1 MESAA
6 TKMSLNWEPCFLL
19 HARSFGDTSIIADV
33 FTESSGKVSIMAKG
47 AKNPRS
53 KFFGHLLPF
62 TALRI
67 IVTGKSEMKTLTQI
81 DSNFFSQ
88 SVKGPHDLYTYLYV
102 NELMMRLLP
111 KGLPNQEL
119 YDLYQNFVGL
129 ARADAISE
137 IDLRA
142 FELDLLD
149 VLGYGINFD
158 TDSKENT
165 EFKDSIIY
173 SYMPEKGFHHS
184 GDAEGFSAKEILA
197 IKNRTLEGID
207 KLKLKQLLKVA
218 INTCLDGRELSSRD
232 FFKKIRI

>member
-1 MESAA
+1 
-6 TKMSLNWEPCFLL
+6 MSLPNLL
-19 HARSFGDTSIIADV
+19 E
-33 FTESSGKVSIMAKG
+33 ESQSWLREQKIPDQS
-47 AKNPRS
+47 
-53 KFFGHLLPF
+53 FGHLLPF

-88 SVKGPHDLYTYLYV
+88 SVKGPNDLYTYLYV

-137 IDLRA
+137 LDLRA

-173 SYMPEKGFHHS
+173 SYMPEKGFHHA
-184 GDAEGFSAKEILA
+184 GDAEGFSAKKLQLSRID
-197 IKNRTLEGID
+197 TLR
-207 KLKLKQLLKVA
+207 KL
-218 INTCLDGRELSSRD
+218 IS
-232 FFKKIRI
+232 

>member
-1 MESAA
+1 M
-6 TKMSLNWEPCFLL
+6 

-33 FTESSGKVSIMAKG
+33 FTESFGKISIMAKG

-62 TALRI
+62 SALRI
-67 IVTGKSEMKTLTQI
+67 IMTGKSEMKTLTQI
-81 DSNFFSQ
+81 DSNFISQ

-119 YDLYQNFVGL
+119 YDLYQKFVEL

-137 IDLRA
+137 LDLRI

-158 TDSKENT
+158 TDTKENSD
-165 EFKDSIIY
+165 FKDSIIY
-173 SYMPEKGFHHS
+173 SYIPEKGFHDA
-184 GDAEGFSAKEILA
+184 GDEEGYSAMEISA

-207 KLKLKQLLKVA
+207 KLKLKSLLQLA
-218 INTCLDGRELSSRD
+218 ISSCLDGRKLSSRD
-232 FFKKIRI
+232 FFRKIRI

>member
-1 MESAA
+1 
-6 TKMSLNWEPCFLL
+6 MSHNWEPCFLL
-19 HARSFGDTSIIADV
+19 HARSFGDTSLIADV
-33 FTESSGKVSIMAKG
+33 FTESFGKLSIMAKG

-62 TALRI
+62 SALRI

-81 DSNFFSQ
+81 DSNFISH
-88 SVKGPHDLYTYLYV
+88 SAKGPHDLYTYLYV

-111 KGLPNQEL
+111 IGLPNQEL
-119 YDLYQNFVGL
+119 YDLYQKFVGL

-137 IDLRA
+137 LDLRV

-158 TDSKENT
+158 TDTKENS

-173 SYMPEKGFHHS
+173 SYIPEKGFHNA
-184 GDAEGFSAKEILA
+184 GDVNGYSAMEILA

-207 KLKLKQLLKVA
+207 KLKLKSLLQVA
-218 INTCLDGRELSSRD
+218 ISACLDGRELSSREY
-232 FFKKIRI
+232 FRKIRI

>member
-1 MESAA
+1 
-6 TKMSLNWEPCFLL
+6 MSPNWEPCFLL

-81 DSNFFSQ
+81 DSNFLSQ

-102 NELMMRLLP
+102 NELMMLLLP

-119 YDLYQNFVGL
+119 YNLYQNFVGL

-184 GDAEGFSAKEILA
+184 GDAEGFSAKEIVA

-207 KLKLKQLLKVA
+207 KLKLKQLLKVS
-218 INTCLDGRELSSRD
+218 INACLDGRELSSRN

>member
-1 MESAA
+1 MPH
-6 TKMSLNWEPCFLL
+6 NWEHCFLL

-62 TALRI
+62 SALRI

-102 NELMMRLLP
+102 NELMIRLLP

-119 YDLYQNFVGL
+119 YDLYQSFVEL

-137 IDLRA
+137 LDLRV

-158 TDSKENT
+158 TDSKENS

-173 SYMPEKGFHHS
+173 SYMPEKGFHNA
-184 GDAEGFSAKEILA
+184 GDVEGFSSKEIAA

-207 KLKLKQLLKVA
+207 KLKLKQLLQVA
-218 INTCLDGRELSSRD
+218 ISSCLDGRELSSRD

>member
-1 MESAA
+1 MPH
-6 TKMSLNWEPCFLL
+6 NWEPCFLL

-33 FTESSGKVSIMAKG
+33 FTESSGKVSIIAKG

-62 TALRI
+62 SALRI

-102 NELMMRLLP
+102 NELMTRLLP
-111 KGLPNQEL
+111 KGLPNREL
-119 YDLYQNFVGL
+119 YDLYQNFVEL

-137 IDLRA
+137 LDLRA

-158 TDSKENT
+158 TDSKDNT

-184 GDAEGFSAKEILA
+184 GDAEGFSAKEIVA

>member
-1 MESAA
+1 MPH
-6 TKMSLNWEPCFLL
+6 NWEQCFLL

-62 TALRI
+62 SALRI

-81 DSNFFSQ
+81 DSNFLSQ

-119 YDLYQNFVGL
+119 YDLYQSFVEL

-137 IDLRA
+137 LDLRV

-158 TDSKENT
+158 TDSKENS

-173 SYMPEKGFHHS
+173 SYMPEKGFHNA
-184 GDAEGFSAKEILA
+184 GDVEGFSAKEIAA
-197 IKNRTLEGID
+197 IKDRTLEGID
-207 KLKLKQLLKVA
+207 KLKLKQLLQVA
-218 INTCLDGRELSSRD
+218 ISSCLDGRELSSRD

>member
-1 MESAA
+1 MPH
-6 TKMSLNWEPCFLL
+6 NWEHCFLL

-33 FTESSGKVSIMAKG
+33 FTESSGKISIMAKG

-62 TALRI
+62 SALRI

-81 DSNFFSQ
+81 DSNFVSQ
-88 SVKGPHDLYTYLYV
+88 SVKGPQDLDTYLYV

-119 YDLYQNFVGL
+119 YDLYQKFVEL
-129 ARADAISE
+129 ARADAISDL
-137 IDLRA
+137 DLRV
-142 FELDLLD
+142 FELNLLD

-158 TDSKENT
+158 TDSKENS
-165 EFKDSIIY
+165 EFKEATLY
-173 SYMPEKGFHHS
+173 SFIPEKGFHRS
-184 GDAEGFSAKEILA
+184 NDANGFSAQEIRA
-197 IKNRTLEGID
+197 IKNRALEGID
-207 KLKLKQLLKVA
+207 KLKLKQLLQVA
-218 INTCLDGRELSSRD
+218 IGACLDGRELSSRD

>member
-1 MESAA
+1 MPH
-6 TKMSLNWEPCFLL
+6 NWEHCFLL

-33 FTESSGKVSIMAKG
+33 FTESSGKISIMAKG

-62 TALRI
+62 SALRI

-81 DSNFFSQ
+81 DSNFVSQ

-119 YDLYQNFVGL
+119 YDLYQKFVEL
-129 ARADAISE
+129 ARADAISDL
-137 IDLRA
+137 DLRV
-142 FELDLLD
+142 FELNLLD

-158 TDSKENT
+158 TESMENS
-165 EFKDSIIY
+165 EFKEATLY
-173 SYMPEKGFHHS
+173 SFIPEKGFHRTN
-184 GDAEGFSAKEILA
+184 DANGFSAQEIRA
-197 IKNRTLEGID
+197 IKNRALEGID
-207 KLKLKQLLKVA
+207 KLKLKQLLQVA
-218 INTCLDGRELSSRD
+218 IGACLDGRELSSRD

>member
-1 MESAA
+1 MPH
-6 TKMSLNWEPCFLL
+6 NWESCFLL

-33 FTESSGKVSIMAKG
+33 FTESSGKLSIMAKG

-62 TALRI
+62 SALRI

-81 DSNFFSQ
+81 DSNFVSQ
-88 SVKGPHDLYTYLYV
+88 SAKGPHDLYTYLYV

-119 YDLYQNFVGL
+119 YDLYQNFVEL

-137 IDLRA
+137 LDLRV

-158 TDSKENT
+158 TDTKDNSQ
-165 EFKDSIIY
+165 FKDSIIY
-173 SYMPEKGFHHS
+173 SYIPEKGFHHA
-184 GDAEGFSAKEILA
+184 GDTKVFLQKKLQQSKIEPLKELI
-197 IKNRTLEGID
+197 
-207 KLKLKQLLKVA
+207 
-218 INTCLDGRELSSRD
+218 S
-232 FFKKIRI
+232 

>member
-1 MESAA
+1 MPH
-6 TKMSLNWEPCFLL
+6 NWEHCFLL

-33 FTESSGKVSIMAKG
+33 FTESSGKISIMAKG

-62 TALRI
+62 SALRI

-81 DSNFFSQ
+81 DSNFVSQ
-88 SVKGPHDLYTYLYV
+88 YVKGPHDLYTYLYV

-119 YDLYQNFVGL
+119 YDLYQKFVEL
-129 ARADAISE
+129 ARADAISDL
-137 IDLRA
+137 DLRV
-142 FELDLLD
+142 FELNLLD

-158 TDSKENT
+158 TDSMENS
-165 EFKDSIIY
+165 EFKEATLY
-173 SYMPEKGFHHS
+173 SFIPEKGFHRTN
-184 GDAEGFSAKEILA
+184 DANGFSAQEIRA
-197 IKNRTLEGID
+197 IKNRALEGID
-207 KLKLKQLLKVA
+207 KLKLKQLLQVA
-218 INTCLDGRELSSRD
+218 IGACLDGRELSSRD

>member
-67 IVTGKSEMKTLTQI
+67 ILTGKSEMKTLTQI

-88 SVKGPHDLYTYLYV
+88 SVKGSHDLYTYLYV

-119 YDLYQNFVGL
+119 YDLYQNFVEL

-137 IDLRA
+137 LDLRV

-158 TDSKENT
+158 TDTKENS

-173 SYMPEKGFHHS
+173 SYMPEKGFHNA
-184 GDAEGFSAKEILA
+184 GDVEGFSSKEIAA

-207 KLKLKQLLKVA
+207 KLKLKQLLQVA
-218 INTCLDGRELSSRD
+218 ISSCLDGRELSSRD

>member
-1 MESAA
+1 
-6 TKMSLNWEPCFLL
+6 
-19 HARSFGDTSIIADV
+19 
-33 FTESSGKVSIMAKG
+33 
-47 AKNPRS
+47 
-53 KFFGHLLPF
+53 
-62 TALRI
+62 
-67 IVTGKSEMKTLTQI
+67 
-81 DSNFFSQ
+81 
-88 SVKGPHDLYTYLYV
+88 
-102 NELMMRLLP
+102 MMRLLP

-119 YDLYQNFVGL
+119 YDLYKNFVEL

-137 IDLRA
+137 LDLRA

-165 EFKDSIIY
+165 EFKDSIVY

-184 GDAEGFSAKEILA
+184 DDAEGFSAKEISD

-218 INTCLDGRELSSRD
+218 INACLDGRELSSRD

>member
-1 MESAA
+1 MP
-6 TKMSLNWEPCFLL
+6 LNWEPCFLL

-67 IVTGKSEMKTLTQI
+67 ILAGKSEMKTLTQI
-81 DSNFFSQ
+81 DSNFFPQ
-88 SVKGPHDLYTYLYV
+88 SAKGPNDLYTYLYV

-119 YDLYQNFVGL
+119 FNLYQNFVEL

-137 IDLRA
+137 LDLRA

-165 EFKDSIIY
+165 QFKDSIIY
-173 SYMPEKGFHHS
+173 SYMPEKGFYNS
-184 GDAEGFSAKEILA
+184 GDAEGFSAKEIAA

-218 INTCLDGRELSSRD
+218 INACLDGRELSSRD

>member
-1 MESAA
+1 MPH
-6 TKMSLNWEPCFLL
+6 NWEPCFLL

-33 FTESSGKVSIMAKG
+33 FTESSGKISIMAKG

-62 TALRI
+62 SALRI

-81 DSNFFSQ
+81 DSNFVSQ

-119 YDLYQNFVGL
+119 YDLYQKFVEL
-129 ARADAISE
+129 ARADAISDL
-137 IDLRA
+137 DLRV
-142 FELDLLD
+142 FELNLLD

-158 TDSKENT
+158 TDSKENS
-165 EFKDSIIY
+165 EFKETTLY
-173 SYMPEKGFHHS
+173 SFIPEKGFHS
-184 GDAEGFSAKEILA
+184 TNDANGFSAQEIRA
-197 IKNRTLEGID
+197 IKNRALEGID
-207 KLKLKQLLKVA
+207 KLKLKQLLQVA
-218 INTCLDGRELSSRD
+218 IGACLDGRELSSRD

>member
-1 MESAA
+1 MPH
-6 TKMSLNWEPCFLL
+6 NWEHCFLL

-62 TALRI
+62 SALRI
-67 IVTGKSEMKTLTQI
+67 IVTGKSEMKTLIQI
-81 DSNFFSQ
+81 DSNFLSQ

-119 YDLYQNFVGL
+119 YDLYQSFVEL

-137 IDLRA
+137 LDLRV

-173 SYMPEKGFHHS
+173 SYIPEKGFHQA
-184 GDAEGFSAKEILA
+184 GDTEGFSAKEIAA
-197 IKNRTLEGID
+197 IKNRTLQAID

-218 INTCLDGRELSSRD
+218 ISTCLDGRELSSRD

>member
-1 MESAA
+1 MPH
-6 TKMSLNWEPCFLL
+6 NWEQCFLL

-33 FTESSGKVSIMAKG
+33 FTESSGKVSVMAKG

-53 KFFGHLLPF
+53 KFFGHFVPF
-62 TALRI
+62 SALRI

-81 DSNFFSQ
+81 DSNFLSQ

-102 NELMMRLLP
+102 NELMIRLLP

-119 YDLYQNFVGL
+119 YDLYQNFVEL

-137 IDLRA
+137 LDLRA

-173 SYMPEKGFHHS
+173 TYIQEKGFHQA
-184 GDAEGFSAKEILA
+184 GDAEGFSAKEIAA
-197 IKNRTLEGID
+197 IKNRTLEAID

-218 INTCLDGRELSSRD
+218 ISACLDGRELSSRD

>member
-1 MESAA
+1 MPH
-6 TKMSLNWEPCFLL
+6 NWEHCFLL

-62 TALRI
+62 SALRI

-81 DSNFFSQ
+81 DSNFLSQ

-119 YDLYQNFVGL
+119 YDLYQNFVEL

-137 IDLRA
+137 LDLRV

-158 TDSKENT
+158 TDSKENS
-165 EFKDSIIY
+165 EFKDSIVY
-173 SYMPEKGFHHS
+173 SYMPEKGFHNA
-184 GDAEGFSAKEILA
+184 GDVEGFSAKEIAA

-207 KLKLKQLLKVA
+207 KLKLKQLLQVA
-218 INTCLDGRELSSRD
+218 ISSCLDGRELSSRD

>member
-1 MESAA
+1 MPH
-6 TKMSLNWEPCFLL
+6 NWEPCFLL

-33 FTESSGKVSIMAKG
+33 FMESAGKISILAIV
-47 AKNPRS
+47 APHPRS

-62 TALRI
+62 AALRI

-81 DSNFFSQ
+81 DSNFVSQ

-119 YDLYQNFVGL
+119 YDLYQNFVEL

-137 IDLRA
+137 LDLRI

-158 TDSKENT
+158 TDSKDNS
-165 EFKDSIIY
+165 EFKDSMIY
-173 SYMPEKGFHHS
+173 SYVPEKGFHYA
-184 GDAEGFSAKEILA
+184 GEVEGFSAKEIAA
-197 IKNRTLEGID
+197 IKNRALEGID
-207 KLKLKQLLKVA
+207 KLKLKQLSQVA
-218 INTCLDGRELSSRD
+218 ISACLDGRELSSRD

>member
-1 MESAA
+1 MPH
-6 TKMSLNWEPCFLL
+6 NWESCFLL

-33 FTESSGKVSIMAKG
+33 FTESFGKLSIIAKG

-53 KFFGHLLPF
+53 KFFGHLVPF
-62 TALRI
+62 SALRI
-67 IVTGKSEMKTLTQI
+67 IVTGKSEMKTLTQV
-81 DSNFFSQ
+81 DSNFVSH

-102 NELMMRLLP
+102 NELMIRLLP

-119 YDLYQNFVGL
+119 YDLYQNFVEL

-137 IDLRA
+137 VDLRA

-158 TDSKENT
+158 TDIKENS

-173 SYMPEKGFHHS
+173 SYMPEMGFYHA
-184 GDAEGFSAKEILA
+184 GDDYGFSSQEISA
-197 IKNRTLEGID
+197 IKNRKLERID
-207 KLKLKQLLKVA
+207 KLKLKQLLQTA
-218 INTCLDGRELSSRD
+218 INVCLDGRELSSREI
-232 FFKKIRI
+232 FRKIRI

>member
-1 MESAA
+1 MPH
-6 TKMSLNWEPCFLL
+6 NWEHCFLL

-62 TALRI
+62 SALRI

-81 DSNFFSQ
+81 DSNFLSQ

-119 YDLYQNFVGL
+119 YNLYQNFVEL

-137 IDLRA
+137 LDLRV
-142 FELDLLD
+142 FELNLLD

-158 TDSKENT
+158 TDTKENS

-173 SYMPEKGFHHS
+173 SYMPEKGFHNA
-184 GDAEGFSAKEILA
+184 GDVEGFSAGEIAA

-207 KLKLKQLLKVA
+207 KLKLKQLLQVA
-218 INTCLDGRELSSRD
+218 ISTCLDGRELSSRD

>member
-1 MESAA
+1 MPH
-6 TKMSLNWEPCFLL
+6 NWEPCFLL

-33 FTESSGKVSIMAKG
+33 FTESSGKISIMAKG

-62 TALRI
+62 SALRI

-81 DSNFFSQ
+81 DSNFVSQ

-111 KGLPNQEL
+111 IGLPNQEL
-119 YDLYQNFVGL
+119 YDLYQKFVEL
-129 ARADAISE
+129 ARADAISDL
-137 IDLRA
+137 DLRV
-142 FELDLLD
+142 FELNLLD

-158 TDSKENT
+158 TESMENS
-165 EFKDSIIY
+165 EFKEATLY
-173 SYMPEKGFHHS
+173 SFIPEKGFHRTN
-184 GDAEGFSAKEILA
+184 DANGFSAQEIRA
-197 IKNRTLEGID
+197 IKNRALEGID
-207 KLKLKQLLKVA
+207 KLKLKQLLQVA
-218 INTCLDGRELSSRD
+218 IGACLDGRELSSRD

>member
-1 MESAA
+1 MPH
-6 TKMSLNWEPCFLL
+6 NWEHCFLL

-62 TALRI
+62 SALRI

-119 YDLYQNFVGL
+119 YDLYQSFVEL

-137 IDLRA
+137 LDLRV

-158 TDSKENT
+158 TDSKENS

-173 SYMPEKGFHHS
+173 SYMPEKGFHNA
-184 GDAEGFSAKEILA
+184 GDVEGFSSKEIAA

-207 KLKLKQLLKVA
+207 KLKLKQLLQVA
-218 INTCLDGRELSSRD
+218 ISSCLDGRELSSRD

>member
-1 MESAA
+1 MPH
-6 TKMSLNWEPCFLL
+6 NWEPCFLL

-33 FTESSGKVSIMAKG
+33 FTESSGKLSIMAKG

-62 TALRI
+62 SALRI

-81 DSNFFSQ
+81 DSNFVSQ
-88 SVKGPHDLYTYLYV
+88 SAKGPHDLYTYLYV
-102 NELMMRLLP
+102 NELMMRLSTQGTAQSRAYMIYIKTL
-111 KGLPNQEL
+111 LS
-119 YDLYQNFVGL
+119 L

-137 IDLRA
+137 LDLRV

-158 TDSKENT
+158 TDSTDNS

-173 SYMPEKGFHHS
+173 SYIPEKGISSCWRCLRVSLQKKLQRSKIELF
-184 GDAEGFSAKEILA
+184 KELI
-197 IKNRTLEGID
+197 
-207 KLKLKQLLKVA
+207 
-218 INTCLDGRELSSRD
+218 S
-232 FFKKIRI
+232 